1 MQAVTFAHVQR
12 ERAAVETSIRPAGFL
27 GFFCDT
33 VSAAREG
40 EFRFV
45 LKQTYGY
52 WSVSGPC
59 IELEGFFFSANIDV
73 SPAQS
78 PESWHQMS
86 DQIYNLVYFF
96 CDQLGP
102 YLTLI
107 QLLVLTQHLTLR
119 AVVSC

>member
-1 MQAVTFAHVQR
+1 MCR
-12 ERAAVETSIRPAGFL
+12 ESELQWKLPSGLQVFL
-27 GFFCDT
+27 GVFCDT

-78 PESWHQMS
+78 PESWKI
-86 DQIYNLVYFF
+86 IYLHIISN
-96 CDQLGP
+96 
-102 YLTLI
+102 
-107 QLLVLTQHLTLR
+107 
-119 AVVSC
+119 S